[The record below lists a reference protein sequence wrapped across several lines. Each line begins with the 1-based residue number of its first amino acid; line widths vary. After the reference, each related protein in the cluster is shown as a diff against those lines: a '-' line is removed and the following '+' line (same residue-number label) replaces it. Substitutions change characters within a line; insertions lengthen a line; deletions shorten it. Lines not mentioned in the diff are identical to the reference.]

1 MTTTI
6 IYRINTNNA
15 PEKLFHFYSYA
26 MLDYPI
32 VRVRENTALKLNYFI
47 LASACSLSI
56 FGENND
62 LDSAILVF
70 RNMFFFHS
78 ARPSIEHI
86 EWQWDDDVRCQ
97 LPSLFIFVSINVKIE
112 FCSYFNFSPLLA
124 CPSDVL
130 HDSNNMCRVWQASIN
145 HLPHE

>member
-6 IYRINTNNA
+6 IYRINTNNT

-70 RNMFFFHS
+70 RNMFF
-78 ARPSIEHI
+78 SIRLGRRLNILNDNEMMM
-86 EWQWDDDVRCQ
+86 
-97 LPSLFIFVSINVKIE
+97 FVAS
-112 FCSYFNFSPLLA
+112 
-124 CPSDVL
+124 
-130 HDSNNMCRVWQASIN
+130 CRLYSFLSQ
-145 HLPHE
+145 